1 MTEATCSNDYFSPLF
16 SDLTNHSESDA
27 AALKLLNT
35 HVLISLT
42 DMNGVILDVNE
53 KFCTVSG
60 YSKTELVGQPHSI
73 INSGYHDKAFI
84 ENLWQT
90 ISKGETWQG
99 QFCNR
104 RKNGELYWVDST
116 IAPLQNSEGK
126 SSQYISIRRD
136 ITEQKN
142 TELKLLTLKQGLDA
156 SNEMVLITDA
166 NGLIEYL
173 NPAFCRLSGWTA
185 MQLIGHKP
193 CMLNSENIN
202 SKTLAEMCATLNKG
216 RPWSGRLLNRR
227 QLIDDYSTSE
237 VVVSIV
243 DYWAAV
249 SITPMLKKNGEVQ
262 GYVQIQRDISVH
274 VNNEKNLRSE
284 NADKATRLAIAQALQ
299 QQKPLK
305 TRFQQVLTLL
315 FELKAFHLQRKGG
328 IFVKSIDEKFL
339 DMFVL
344 HGHFGDD
351 FMQREQRIVIGAGI
365 CGKAATST
373 EITISDTCFC
383 DSRDAVE
390 FDEAQPHGHY
400 IVPMTYAGNVMGVLF
415 LYTDTNPIQNNARL
429 AMLKHVG
436 EMMALA
442 LLQEQ
447 AQLSLAASRDTAMKM
462 TKMKSEFLANMSHE
476 IRTPMNGVLG
486 MLDLLQDTQL
496 TPEQAD
502 LVNTAASSAESLLTI
517 LNDILDFSKLEAH
530 KVELEHIKFHLP
542 ALVEDVCALLSSR
555 TSNQNV
561 ELTCFLPANLPVLWY
576 GDPTRLRQ
584 ILTNLLSN
592 ALKFTAK
599 GEVNVSVTQTVGIE
613 GETHCRFEVKDSGIG
628 LSPEQQ
634 TQLFK
639 PFSQADNST
648 TRKFGGTGLG
658 LSICKSLVEIMAGTI
673 GVESVLG
680 RGTTF
685 WVDLPLISVV
695 HTQQPST
702 SHLNLNGIRILVVD
716 DNTTSREIITHHL
729 RAWQCD
735 VQAES
740 SGKSALIELEI
751 ATLNNAPYDIAIIDL
766 QLLDMD
772 GRELVRAMNANP
784 LLKHTPRLLLTATG
798 FVGKI
803 EQHNLGISHCLFK
816 PVRTEQLFNALR
828 SMIANIATIERV
840 TTVKSKISYTNY
852 HDKRVLVV
860 EDNVINQ
867 KVIVAAL
874 ARFMITPDVAENGV
888 VALKLLETTCYDL
901 IFMDCQMPVMDG
913 YETTRRIRVQES
925 MQHCPAPIS
934 IIALTAHNTATEREK
949 CLAVGMNDYLSK
961 PFNRHSFHQK
971 LNIWLKP
978 SETPIASP
986 LNEIPDT
993 VTTPIQIVVSAIWN
1007 KVAALAQLDNDVEL
1021 FTEMVQLF
1029 LETAPG
1035 ILDQLKSDVE
1045 CEDFPA
1051 LANTAHALKGIVEHF
1066 CAKKLVVK
1074 IAALES
1080 AARENKIANFE
1091 VMTKDIT
1098 DETTCLINDLSKET
1112 NL

>member
-1 MTEATCSNDYFSPLF
+1 MTESSCSSVSFSPFFLD
-16 SDLTNHSESDA
+16 SDSNVPLHPELNVA
-27 AALKLLNT
+27 IQKVVNT

-42 DMNGVILDVNE
+42 DERGIIFYVNE
-53 KFCTVSG
+53 KFCAVSG
-60 YSKTELVGQPHSI
+60 YSESELLGQTHYL
-73 INSGYHDKAFI
+73 INSGYHDSEFMR
-84 ENLWQT
+84 EVWQT
-90 ISKGETWQG
+90 ITTGKTWHG

-116 IAPLQNSEGK
+116 IAPLLNGLGEP
-126 SSQYISIRRD
+126 SQYLSIRRD

-142 TELKLLTLKQGLDA
+142 TELKLLTLKQGLEA
-156 SNEMVLITDA
+156 SNEMVLLTDA
-166 NGLIEYL
+166 TGLIEYL
-173 NPAFCRLSGWTA
+173 NPAFCRLSGWTTL
-185 MQLIGHKP
+185 QLIGQKP
-193 CMLNSENIN
+193 CVLNSEKIN
-202 SKTLAEMCATLNKG
+202 PQTLAEMRATLKQG
-216 RPWSGRLLNRR
+216 LPWSGRLLNRR
-227 QLIDDYSTSE
+227 QLIDDYLTPE
-237 VVVSIV
+237 VRMV

-249 SITPMLKKNGEVQ
+249 SITPILKNNGDIR
-262 GYVQIQRDISVH
+262 GYVQIQRDISVN
-274 VNNEKNLRSE
+274 VDNEENLRSE

-299 QQKPLK
+299 QREPLK
-305 TRFQQVLTLL
+305 TRFKQVLTLL
-315 FELKAFHLQRKGG
+315 FKLKAFHLQRKGG
-328 IFVKSIDEKFL
+328 IFVKSVDEKFL

-344 HGHFGDD
+344 HGHFSDD
-351 FMQREQRIVIGAGI
+351 FMQREQRIVMGAGT

-373 EITISDTCFC
+373 EITVSDACFC

-390 FDEAQPHGHY
+390 FNEAQSHGHY
-400 IVPMTYAGNVMGVLF
+400 IIPMTYTGNVMGVMF

-447 AQLSLAASRDTAMKM
+447 AQISLAASRDTAMKM

-486 MLDLLQDTQL
+486 MLDLLQDTRL
-496 TPEQAD
+496 TPEQSD
-502 LVNTAASSAESLLTI
+502 LVNTAAISAESLLTI

-542 ALVEDVCALLSSR
+542 ALVEDVCTLLSSR
-555 TSNQNV
+555 ASDQNV
-561 ELTCFLPANLPVLWY
+561 ELTCFLPANLPILWH

-584 ILTNLLSN
+584 ILMNLLSN
-592 ALKFTAK
+592 ALKFTSK
-599 GEVNVSVTQTVGIE
+599 GEVNVRVTQTVGID

-634 TQLFK
+634 TKLFK

-658 LSICKSLVEIMAGTI
+658 LSICKSLIEIMSGTI
-673 GVESVLG
+673 GEESVLG

-685 WVDLPLISVV
+685 WFDLPLVPAV
-695 HTQQPST
+695 QQPPT
-702 SHLNLNGIRILVVD
+702 SPLRLNGTRVLVVD
-716 DNTTSREIITHHL
+716 DNATSREIITHHL
-729 RAWQCD
+729 QAWHCH

-751 ATLNNAPYDIAIIDL
+751 AALNNQPYDVAIIDL

-772 GRELVRAMNANP
+772 GRELVHAMNANP
-784 LLKHTPRLLLTATG
+784 LLRHTPRLLLTATG

-803 EQHNLGISHCLFK
+803 ERHNLGISHCLFK
-816 PVRTEQLFNALR
+816 PVRTEQLFNILR
-828 SMIANIATIERV
+828 STIANDDIATEMV

-852 HDKRVLVV
+852 HSKRVLVV

-874 ARFMITPDVAENGV
+874 ARFMITPDVAENGE

-913 YETTRRIRVQES
+913 YETTRRIRVQEIA
-925 MQHCPAPIS
+925 QHCSTSVP
-934 IIALTAHNTATEREK
+934 IIALTAHNTAIERER
-949 CLAVGMNDYLSK
+949 CLTVGMNDYLSK
-961 PFNRHSFHQK
+961 PFNRHSFNQK

-978 SETPIASP
+978 IIETPIVLS
-986 LNEIPDT
+986 LNETRGT
-993 VTTPIQIVVSAIWN
+993 VTSASTVSWN
-1007 KVAALAQLDNDVEL
+1007 KVAALAQLDGDVEL
-1021 FTEMVQLF
+1021 FKEMVQLF
-1029 LETAPG
+1029 LETVPDV
-1035 ILDQLKSDVE
+1035 LSQLKRDVE
-1045 CEDFPA
+1045 CEDFPT

-1074 IAALES
+1074 IAVLEN

-1091 VMTKDIT
+1091 AMTKDIT
-1098 DETTCLINDLSKET
+1098 CETIWLINDLSKEN